1 MKFALHFGNL
11 ISPSPHAAKEL
22 ALAAEAAG
30 FESIIAVEHIVIP
43 TDYTTKYPYNETGR
57 LPGETNLPWPEPLS
71 WLTFIGGI
79 TTKLRLITGV
89 LVLPQR
95 NPVVLAK
102 QLATIDHLTEG
113 RLELGVGVGWLEEEF
128 EAIGVPFTRRG
139 ARMDEYIKSMRALWD
154 QHNASFDGEFVSF
167 NNMNCSPKPY
177 NGRVPIIIGGH
188 SPKAAR
194 RAALLGDGFFP
205 ATGTQTDISP
215 IIEIMH
221 EEAKKIDRDPKT
233 IELTTGCPG
242 ALPGSKV
249 NPLSAVE
256 ERVAAGVNRIA
267 LPVNAF
273 MDNIEEQLASFS
285 ESVIQKI
292 NG

>member
-11 ISPSPHAAKEL
+11 IFPSPHPAKKL
-22 ALAAEAAG
+22 ALAAEKAG

-57 LPGETNLPWPEPLS
+57 LPGDANMPWPDPLS

-139 ARMDEYIKSMRALWD
+139 ARMDEYIKSMRVLWD
-154 QHNASFDGEFVSF
+154 QHDASFDGEFVSF

-188 SPKAAR
+188 SPKAAQ
-194 RAALLGDGFFP
+194 RAARLGDGFFP

-221 EEAKKIDRDPKT
+221 EEAKKLIGILK
-233 IELTTGCPG
+233 
-242 ALPGSKV
+242 
-249 NPLSAVE
+249 
-256 ERVAAGVNRIA
+256 
-267 LPVNAF
+267 
-273 MDNIEEQLASFS
+273 Q
-285 ESVIQKI
+285 
-292 NG
+292 